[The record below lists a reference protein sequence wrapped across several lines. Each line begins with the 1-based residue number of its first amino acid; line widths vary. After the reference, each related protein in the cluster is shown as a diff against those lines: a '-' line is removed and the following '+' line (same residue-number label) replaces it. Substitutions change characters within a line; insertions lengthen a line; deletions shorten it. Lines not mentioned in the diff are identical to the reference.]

1 MLLVQWKPIHI
12 HCFLEGGE
20 IQHHQYFNTLNR
32 NYLYSLVALEVNGG
46 MFVFLL
52 ERMNWPS
59 EATWCFYQENGST
72 NNARQ
77 SRECKRKWLH
87 SSVPHTFLCFTSWY
101 SQHCWADIISAL
113 CERPLPNNTAS
124 YLSHE
129 GKKRHKDWMSDTFVH
144 FCVTGDRRS
153 IRLVQLYWWN
163 INKATMPLLKAGTS
177 PVCTDLKPWQ

>member
-1 MLLVQWKPIHI
+1 MKTHSHPLFFGGGRDSTSPIFQHTKPKLSVWLDSFGDKWEEE
-12 HCFLEGGE
+12 CLFFL
-20 IQHHQYFNTLNR
+20 IK
-32 NYLYSLVALEVNGG
+32 
-46 MFVFLL
+46 
-52 ERMNWPS
+52 RMNWPS
-59 EATWCFYQENGST
+59 EARGRCFHQENGST
-72 NNARQ
+72 NNARR

-124 YLSHE
+124 YRSHE
-129 GKKRHKDWMSDTFVH
+129 EKKRHKDWMSDTFVH
-144 FCVTGDRRS
+144 FCVTEDRRS
-153 IRLVQLYWWN
+153 ILLVQLYWWN